1 MDIDSIFTLPIYF
14 IKENLNGW
22 VLLVLIAIIIYF
34 IILRNYYV
42 KREEFM
48 HGLENPARTPRELEG
63 LQPSQQDLENPARK
77 SSRMNNNED
86 EDEDEDEDEIDDNGE
101 NDDGDDS
108 ENGDSLE
115 IPPSY
120 KGAGGAEALAM
131 VPSLEGF
138 ESPTTTNYASVSN
151 SNTNANTN
159 TNSSTNTISDATTEN
174 TIIINT
180 TIAKIS
186 TTLFDTIK
194 LNSTQIDLCKS
205 NYNQVI
211 NKYILDLKKL
221 NKLKKSNEFLNT
233 KKQFDVIVANGIDNI
248 INHLSNTIKSPLV
261 LTRSS
266 IKKDVLNI
274 LSFTL
279 ENLIDKI
286 NINLSKYVTN
296 LANMNST
303 TIDYNTM
310 MKNIDVSRAQIE
322 EYVEIEKII
331 NNSGS
336 NLDNAKTGVN
346 KVLNK
351 SNILPIYEKNFD
363 RINQLINSD
372 FNNNETNLANKYGQ
386 AYTEYLNEKKKDE
399 LDVNPLRLASKI
411 ESGIVNMI
419 TNLTSNTNTNY
430 KKNKNHDTNYND
442 IIEQSNPIP
451 DQDYKLISNTNLN
464 KNANIYNDR
473 GNLGNYLIDK
483 KTQNKILEGFK
494 NVKPHLTTRE
504 LEGLK
509 PSKGSLDGMKPS
521 YKNIEEGY
529 ESITPSTTQSESN
542 ESISTTTT
550 KGARVAEA
558 ITKKKNKKE
567 KDLISNLLSGDFI
580 QYIMDTVSDKM
591 SIIYGLYDNKYGSGQ
606 SYDKESKFN
615 LEENMIPMGFLFFI
629 LSMLIYFIDTTS

>member
-1 MDIDSIFTLPIYF
+1 MDIESIFTLPIYF

-22 VLLVLIAIIIYF
+22 VLMVLIAIIIYF

-42 KREEFM
+42 KREQFNQDL
-48 HGLENPARTPRELEG
+48 GNPKVKTRELEG
-63 LQPSQQDLENPARK
+63 LKPSQQDLENPARK
-77 SSRMNNNED
+77 RQDLENPARKRQDLENPARKSSRINNNNDDDSDDD
-86 EDEDEDEDEIDDNGE
+86 EDRENDEIDDGE
-101 NDDGDDS
+101 NDDDGDDG

-115 IPPSY
+115 ITPSY
-120 KGAGGAEALAM
+120 KGARGAEALAM
-131 VPSLEGF
+131 VPSVEGF

-151 SNTNANTN
+151 TNTNTN

-174 TIIINT
+174 TIIMNT

-186 TTLFDTIK
+186 TTLFDNIK

-221 NKLKKSNEFLNT
+221 NKLKKNNEYLNA
-233 KKQFDVIVANGIDNI
+233 KKQVDIIIADGIDNI
-248 INHLSNTIKSPLV
+248 INYLSNTIKSPLV

-286 NINLSKYVTN
+286 NVNLSKYVTT
-296 LANMNST
+296 LANMDST

-310 MKNIDVSRAQIE
+310 MKNIDISREQIE

-331 NNSGS
+331 TSSSS
-336 NLDNAKTGVN
+336 NLDNSKTGVN
-346 KVLNK
+346 KILNK
-351 SNILPIYEKNFD
+351 SAILPIYEKNFD

-372 FNNNETNLANKYGQ
+372 FNSNETELANKYGQ

-399 LDVNPLRLASKI
+399 LDINPLRLASKI

-419 TNLTSNTNTNY
+419 SNLSSNANY
-430 KKNKNHDTNYND
+430 NNKNKNKNNNNHD
-442 IIEQSNPIP
+442 IIEQINPIP

-473 GNLGNYLIDK
+473 GNLGTYLVDK
-483 KTQNKILEGFK
+483 KTQSKVLEGFK
-494 NVKPHLTTRE
+494 NIKPH
-504 LEGLK
+504 
-509 PSKGSLDGMKPS
+509 
-521 YKNIEEGY
+521 KNIIEGY
-529 ESITPSTTQSESN
+529 ESTTPTTTQTGGN
-542 ESISTTTT
+542 ESIATPTTT
-550 KGARVAEA
+550 KGALG
-558 ITKKKNKKE
+558 KNKKE
-567 KDLISNLLSGDFI
+567 KEKDFFSKLLSGDFI
-580 QYIMDTVSDKM
+580 QYIMDNISDKM
-591 SIIYGLYDNKYGSGQ
+591 TSIYGLYDDKYGSGQ
-606 SYDKESKFN
+606 SNDKESKFN
-615 LEENMIPMGFLFFI
+615 LEENMIPMGFLFFV
-629 LSMLIYFIDTTS
+629 LSMLIYFVDTTS

>member
-42 KREEFM
+42 KKEQFM
-48 HGLENPARTPRELEG
+48 HDLGNPEVKTRELEG
-63 LQPSQQDLENPARK
+63 LKPSQQDLENPARK
-77 SSRMNNNED
+77 SSRINNNNDDDSDND
-86 EDEDEDEDEIDDNGE
+86 EDRENGEIDDGE
-101 NDDGDDS
+101 IDDGDIDDGENNNDDS
-108 ENGDSLE
+108 SD
-115 IPPSY
+115 
-120 KGAGGAEALAM
+120 KGGSSREPL
-131 VPSLEGF
+131 VPSVEGF

-151 SNTNANTN
+151 TNTN
-159 TNSSTNTISDATTEN
+159 TNTNTNNSTDTISDATTEN

-186 TTLFDTIK
+186 TTLFDNIK

-211 NKYILDLKKL
+211 NKYILELKKL
-221 NKLKKSNEFLNT
+221 NKLKKSNEYLNA
-233 KKQFDVIVANGIDNI
+233 KKQVDIIIANGIDNI
-248 INHLSNTIKSPLV
+248 INYLSNTIKSPLV

-286 NINLSKYVTN
+286 NVNLSKYVTT

-310 MKNIDVSRAQIE
+310 MKNIDISREQIE

-331 NNSGS
+331 TSNSS
-336 NLDNAKTGVN
+336 NLDNSKTGVN
-346 KVLNK
+346 KILNK
-351 SNILPIYEKNFD
+351 SAILPIYEKNFD

-372 FNNNETNLANKYGQ
+372 FNSNETELANKYGQ

-399 LDVNPLRLASKI
+399 LDINPLRLASKI

-419 TNLTSNTNTNY
+419 SNLSSNANY
-430 KKNKNHDTNYND
+430 NNKNKNKNND
-442 IIEQSNPIP
+442 IIEQINPIP
-451 DQDYKLISNTNLN
+451 DNDYKLISNTNLN

-473 GNLGNYLIDK
+473 GNLGTYLVDK
-483 KTQNKILEGFK
+483 KTQSNVLEGFK
-494 NVKPHLTTRE
+494 NIKPHINTRE

-509 PSKGSLDGMKPS
+509 PSKGSLEGLKPS
-521 YKNIEEGY
+521 HKNIIEGY
-529 ESITPSTTQSESN
+529 ESITTSTTPTTTQTGGN
-542 ESISTTTT
+542 ESIGTPTTT
-550 KGARVAEA
+550 KGSLG
-558 ITKKKNKKE
+558 KNKKEKEKE

-580 QYIMDTVSDKM
+580 QYIMDSISDKM
-591 SIIYGLYDNKYGSGQ
+591 TVIYRLYDNKYGSGQ
-606 SYDKESKFN
+606 SNDKDSKFN
-615 LEENMIPMGFLFFI
+615 LEENMIPMGFLFFV
-629 LSMLIYFIDTTS
+629 LSMLIYFVDTTS